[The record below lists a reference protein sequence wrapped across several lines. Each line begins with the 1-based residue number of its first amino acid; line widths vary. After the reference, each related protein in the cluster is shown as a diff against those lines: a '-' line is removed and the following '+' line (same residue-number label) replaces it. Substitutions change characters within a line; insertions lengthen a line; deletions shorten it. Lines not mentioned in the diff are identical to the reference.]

1 MLAIADI
8 DLQATQLIINST
20 NPLEIL
26 TQLSQNFPKYT
37 TTMARR
43 VALNNSVVEEVE
55 ENQLKAQGGINMM
68 WLNGQVVQE
77 SDLDPLR
84 YALLL
89 K

>member
-1 MLAIADI
+1 
-8 DLQATQLIINST
+8 
-20 NPLEIL
+20 
-26 TQLSQNFPKYT
+26 
-37 TTMARR
+37 MARR

-89 K
+89 KWRFCS